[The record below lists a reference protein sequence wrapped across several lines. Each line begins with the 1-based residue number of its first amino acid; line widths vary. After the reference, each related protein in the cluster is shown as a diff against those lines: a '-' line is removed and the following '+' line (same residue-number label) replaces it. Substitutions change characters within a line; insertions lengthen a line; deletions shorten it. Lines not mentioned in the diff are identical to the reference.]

1 MVDPDD
7 PTPGPDDPT
16 PGPGPDDPTPDPE
29 PQPDEALTATM
40 GASEYSI
47 TSSTVGI
54 KTTLAREEGLTA
66 EDKQDWTIVDPTDTL
81 TQTKVSITTKGV
93 ITFTVGRVD
102 TTSLNSGSVTMKV
115 MHGGATY
122 ATTTVNYSPS
132 ASITTDSVDKLL
144 TDGAETIT
152 GLRINNVIVDLA
164 DYDIV
169 SADSSAAIVENGTI
183 TPLQPGQAI
192 FIVNKKDDVSKTAQ
206 AKITFFT
213 PAAKVGDTYYKTLAN
228 AFNKAPSGSVIVMQE
243 DATESI
249 NFSGTTPRT
258 QDFELT
264 LDLNGHTLTAPAGK
278 DYAVRVDYGTITI
291 KDSVGTGGINYGD
304 NYAMMISHLAGD
316 YPSKV
321 IIESGNFTGKTS
333 VVQAGLPGGS
343 GANYKYYGGDLVIK
357 GGTFTAVPDTGET
370 YDENG
375 NFKYL
380 LNMLDMNESAYAGG
394 IYSPSTIS
402 VEGGSFKK
410 FNPADC
416 AAEGPNTNF
425 VAEGYQ
431 VTKDGDWY
439 TVSAV

>member
-1 MVDPDD
+1 M
-7 PTPGPDDPT
+7 
-16 PGPGPDDPTPDPE
+16 E
-29 PQPDEALTATM
+29 
-40 GASEYSI
+40 
-47 TSSTVGI
+47 
-54 KTTLAREEGLTA
+54 
-66 EDKQDWTIVDPTDTL
+66 
-81 TQTKVSITTKGV
+81 
-93 ITFTVGRVD
+93 
-102 TTSLNSGSVTMKV
+102 SGQVTMKA

-122 ATTTVNYSPS
+122 ATVLINYSPN
-132 ASITTDSVDKLL
+132 AILITDSTDKLL
-144 TDGAETIT
+144 TDGAENIT
-152 GLRINNVIVDLA
+152 TLKINNVAVDLA
-164 DYDIV
+164 DYDIT
-169 SADSSAAIVENGTI
+169 SADSSVAIVENNTI

-192 FIVNKKDDVSKTAQ
+192 FVVSKKSDPTKTATV
-206 AKITFFT
+206 KITFFA

-228 AFNKAPSGSVIVMQE
+228 AFKVAPSGSVIVMQE

-249 NFSGTTPRT
+249 SFGGTAPRT

-264 LDLNGHTLTAPAGK
+264 LDLNGHTLTAPVGK
-278 DYAVRVDYGTITI
+278 NYAIRIDYGTVTI
-291 KDSVGTGGINYGD
+291 KDSVGTGGITYGD

-333 VVQAGLPGGS
+333 VAQVGMPGGT

-357 GGTFTAVPDTGET
+357 GGTYSAVPDTDEV

-394 IYSPSTIS
+394 IYSPSTIT

-416 AAEGPNTNF
+416 AAEGAHTNF

-431 VTKDGDWY
+431 VTNDGDWY
-439 TVSAV
+439 TVSAM

>member
-7 PTPGPDDPT
+7 PTPT
-16 PGPGPDDPTPDPE
+16 PGPGPDPTPEPE
-29 PQPDEALTATM
+29 PEPDAALSATM
-40 GASEYSI
+40 GAQEYNL

-54 KTTLAREEGLTA
+54 KATLAREDGITA
-66 EDKQDWTIVDPTDTL
+66 EDRQDWTIVDPTDTL
-81 TQTKVSITTKGV
+81 VQTKVSITTKGV

-102 TTSLNSGSVTMKV
+102 TTSLDRGNVTMKV

-122 ATTTVNYSPS
+122 ATTVVNYSPT
-132 ASITTDSVDKLL
+132 ASLTTDSVDKLL
-144 TDGAETIT
+144 TDGTENIT
-152 GLRINNVIVDLA
+152 GLRINNVIVEPA
-164 DYDIV
+164 DYDIT
-169 SADSSAAIVENGTI
+169 SADSSIATVEGSTI

-192 FIVNKKDDVSKTAQ
+192 FVVSKKGDASKTAE

-213 PAAKVGDTYYKTLAN
+213 PAAKVGDTYYKTVAN
-228 AFNKAPSGSVIVMQE
+228 AFKNAPSGSVITMQE

-249 NFSGTTPRT
+249 SFSGTTPRV
-258 QDFELT
+258 QDFALT
-264 LDLNGHTLTAPAGK
+264 LDLNGHTLAAPATSN
-278 DYAVRVDYGTITI
+278 YALRVDYGTITI
-291 KDSVGTGGINYGD
+291 KDSTGTGGMNYGE
-304 NYAMMISHLAGD
+304 NYAMMISHLAAD

-321 IIESGNFTGKTS
+321 IIEGGNFTGKTS
-333 VVQAGLPGGS
+333 VIQVGLPGGT

-357 GGTFTAVPDTGET
+357 GGTYTAVPDASET

-402 VEGGSFKK
+402 VEGGSFKQ

-425 VAEGYQ
+425 VADGYQ
-431 VTKDGDWY
+431 AIKDGDWY